1 MFSMWIQVTCRQ
13 EHITHTGGC
22 TVSDIKWYLQTLD
35 HTFITESDILND
47 VFEYASP
54 EKHDEFLE
62 WAGEALGVTFT
73 FNKHMNMYVV
83 GERRES

>member
-1 MFSMWIQVTCRQ
+1 MFSMWTQVTCRQ
-13 EHITHTGGC
+13 EHITCTGGY
-22 TVSDIKWYLQTLD
+22 TVSDIKWYFQTLD

-73 FNKHMNMYVV
+73 FNKHMNM
-83 GERRES
+83 